1 MANIKNLTMEN
12 VYVIGLEF
20 GTDSCRALLV
30 NALTGEEVDTEV
42 AYYPRWMKG
51 LYTDKAIAQ
60 FRHHPKDYLETLQTT
75 VQAITSRHP
84 EEAAQVKGLAL
95 DTTAST
101 VCMADRQG
109 RPLALQEKYEENPD
123 AMFVIWKDH
132 TGHAEADRIN
142 EVLETSPTN
151 YAKFTGNYYSAECF
165 WAKVW
170 HMLRN
175 GRIDPADAW
184 TAIEICDFIPAL
196 LAGYTDYTD
205 IKQGHCVTAAKW
217 MWSEE
222 WGGYP
227 PEDFFQQL
235 DPILLPIRSH
245 LATVNYGAHE
255 CVGHL
260 CAEWAQILGLPEGI
274 ALGAGNVDSHSGA
287 VGGGIEYGTMVM
299 NLGTSAC
306 YMSVMPKEEMGDRIV
321 DGVFGQVDGSILAGM
336 QGFESGLSAMGD
348 VFAWFKSLMSWPIR
362 ALLEKSELID
372 NTTREK
378 LAADMEDK
386 ILMKL
391 SEEAGKLNISVA
403 SPLATDWFN
412 GRRSPFS
419 DHSLKATITSM
430 DLSTSAADIY
440 YALAEATAFATKRVI
455 DHLQKYGV
463 VINRLIGIGG
473 IAQKSPLMMQLIA
486 DVLERDLA
494 ISDCKQAGA
503 MGSIIHA
510 ATVAGIYP
518 TVKAAQEALCKTCS
532 RVYKPQT
539 ERTQL
544 LLKRYERYMDLGGFT
559 EKEQKIAR

>member
-1 MANIKNLTMEN
+1 MEN
-12 VYVIGLEF
+12 IYVMGLEF

-30 NALTGEEVDTEV
+30 NALTGEEIDTEV
-42 AYYPRWMKG
+42 AYYPRWMQG
-51 LYTDKAIAQ
+51 LYTDKQQAQ
-60 FRHHPKDYLETLQTT
+60 FRHHPKDYLETLQST
-75 VQAITSRHP
+75 VCAITSRHP
-84 EEAAQVKGLAL
+84 EEARRVKGLAL

-109 RPLALQEKYEENPD
+109 RPLALQEKYAEEPD

-132 TGHAEADRIN
+132 TGHEEADHIN
-142 EVLETSPTN
+142 ALLEKSEVN
-151 YAKFTGNYYSAECF
+151 YAKFTGNNYSAECF

-170 HMLRN
+170 HMLRG

-184 TAIEICDFIPAL
+184 TAIEVCDFIPAL
-196 LAGYTDYTD
+196 LSGYKDASE

-227 PEDFFQQL
+227 PEEFFNAL
-235 DPILLPIRSH
+235 DPILIPLRSH
-245 LATVNYGAHE
+245 LSQQNYGAHQ

-260 CAEWAQILGLPEGI
+260 CAQWAQTLGLPEGI
-274 ALGAGNVDSHSGA
+274 AIGAGNVDSHSGA
-287 VGGGIEYGTMVM
+287 VGGGIQYGTMVM

-306 YMSVMPKEEMGDRIV
+306 YMSVMPKEEMGGRIV
-321 DGVFGQVDGSILAGM
+321 DGVFGQVDGSILDGM
-336 QGFESGLSAMGD
+336 VGFESGLSAMGD
-348 VFAWFKSLMSWPIR
+348 VFAWFKSLMSWPIKS
-362 ALLEKSELID
+362 LLGHTETID
-372 NTTREK
+372 AGTRGQ
-378 LAADMEDK
+378 LAAEMEER
-386 ILMKL
+386 ILGQL
-391 SEEAGKLNISVA
+391 SEEAEKLHITVA

-455 DHLQKYGV
+455 DHLQKFGV
-463 VINRLIGIGG
+463 VIDKLIGIGG

-486 DVLERDLA
+486 DVLERDLP

-518 TVKAAQEALCKTCS
+518 SVTAAQDALCRPCS
-532 RVYKPQT
+532 RIYKPNAQ
-539 ERTQL
+539 RTAL
-544 LLKRYERYMDLGGFT
+544 LLKRYQRYLDLGGFT
-559 EKEQKIAR
+559 EKEQKIVR